1 TQLTST
7 IVDAGGSGTRLIVYQ
22 YTDTLEEHKVECE
35 SIGLGNWKEE
45 DYPELEQQLN
55 ECYKKGHQYL
65 PDGSTNT
72 PIWFGA
78 TAGMRLLKLRDRARY
93 DKIWTLVKKT
103 LNATDYDNKWS
114 DVFPGEYEA
123 RFSWI
128 TSNILSKG
136 FVNKKTVG
144 MVETGSSSIQI
155 AFAVNESADT
165 NKHIDAIKI
174 KGHTVNLYEYSYLCY
189 GEAEGLRRVHAELIK
204 AAGFSNEA
212 SDPCSNIG
220 YNWTR
225 SSDFLWSVPC
235 VKGDFA
241 TTMFGS
247 SIEDPQGNV
256 NKTYTLSGSSEP
268 DKCMELIKKMI
279 PTECTTN
286 TPCGMDDV
294 SQPKVNGKYLALA
307 SFYYST
313 DYMGLPYNGKKE
325 EYWNKTVE
333 LCKTPYS
340 EIPSKYED
348 EPEKF
353 MNKQCFDS
361 IFSYFLLSEGYK
373 FDEDNWDVEYVHK
386 INGKSV
392 EWTLGA
398 AFSFMDEAFKT
409 EIDVV
414 QPQYRA
420 MLIVGIVLLVL
431 AAVFIVVGIVGLTKS
446 RQYESI

>member
-1 TQLTST
+1 SWHKTLFQ
-7 IVDAGGSGTRLIVYQ
+7 RLFNVHNVHITLDERLNNVVYQ
-22 YTDTLEEHKVECE
+22 LGFLYFTG
-35 SIGLGNWKEE
+35 IGLGNWKEE

-155 AFAVNESADT
+155 AFAVNESADA

-241 TTMFGS
+241 TT
-247 SIEDPQGNV
+247 
-256 NKTYTLSGSSEP
+256 
-268 DKCMELIKKMI
+268 
-279 PTECTTN
+279 
-286 TPCGMDDV
+286 
-294 SQPKVNGKYLALA
+294 
-307 SFYYST
+307 
-313 DYMGLPYNGKKE
+313 
-325 EYWNKTVE
+325 
-333 LCKTPYS
+333 
-340 EIPSKYED
+340 
-348 EPEKF
+348 
-353 MNKQCFDS
+353 
-361 IFSYFLLSEGYK
+361 
-373 FDEDNWDVEYVHK
+373 
-386 INGKSV
+386 
-392 EWTLGA
+392 
-398 AFSFMDEAFKT
+398 
-409 EIDVV
+409 
-414 QPQYRA
+414 
-420 MLIVGIVLLVL
+420 
-431 AAVFIVVGIVGLTKS
+431 VF
-446 RQYESI
+446 